1 LIIED
6 VAIKG
11 LVSELAY
18 LDEVTTKLGFVRWQW
33 EYTRA
38 TYDLKIEEKAENADY
53 YLRVNTRSTQGR
65 LESPYAVLVLED
77 AYIGKATFPHGL
89 DYDSPIPEQILK
101 LCRHKLFELQRELSD
116 VKLVKEIMT
125 KDFITATLQD
135 SLHDIAIKMK
145 DHNIGFI
152 PVVEGKILLGVITDR
167 DLAIRGYADH
177 QDEAVTV
184 EKVLSK
190 EVRTILPTETVEVA
204 AKIMAKEQIRRLPV
218 VLNGELLGIVTLG
231 DMASHKG
238 FEITVGEA
246 LAQISLPI

>member
-1 LIIED
+1 MIIED

-38 TYDLKIEEKAENADY
+38 TYDLKIEEKTENVDY
-53 YLRVNTRSTQGR
+53 FLRVNTRTTEGR
-65 LESPYAVLVLED
+65 LESPYAVLILED

-89 DYDSPIPEQILK
+89 DYDSPIPEPIIR
-101 LCRHKLFELQRELSD
+101 LCRQKLFELQRELGN
-116 VKLVKEIMT
+116 VKLVSEIMT
-125 KDFITATLQD
+125 KDFITATLED
-135 SLHDIAIKMK
+135 NLHDIAIKMR

-152 PVVEGKILLGVITDR
+152 PVVENRMLLGVITDR

-177 QDEAVTV
+177 QTEAATV

-190 EVRTILPTETVEVA
+190 EVRSILPTATVEEA
-204 AKIMAKEQIRRLPV
+204 AQIMAREQIRRLPV
-218 VLNGELLGIVTLG
+218 VKNGELLGIVTLG
-231 DMASHKG
+231 DMATRKG
-238 FEITVGEA
+238 FEITVSEA